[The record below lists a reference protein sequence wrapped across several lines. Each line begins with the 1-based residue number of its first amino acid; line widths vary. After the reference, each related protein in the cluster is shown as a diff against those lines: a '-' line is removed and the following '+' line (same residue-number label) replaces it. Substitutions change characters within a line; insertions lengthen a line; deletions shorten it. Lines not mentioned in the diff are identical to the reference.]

1 MKQTHTEDSQIA
13 SIPELEEAETLAN
26 DLKQILIRFEQEL
39 VNGDAREDVEKL
51 ELWVESYL
59 KGLRAAQMIST
70 DGAEMMHKIR
80 DQLKLALEERQRL
93 EDDGGNPP
101 PNTEQEAQLEEFTR
115 AIKRIERL
123 TPTVEQSFQ
132 YPLREEEKN

>member
-1 MKQTHTEDSQIA
+1 MKQTHKEDSQIA